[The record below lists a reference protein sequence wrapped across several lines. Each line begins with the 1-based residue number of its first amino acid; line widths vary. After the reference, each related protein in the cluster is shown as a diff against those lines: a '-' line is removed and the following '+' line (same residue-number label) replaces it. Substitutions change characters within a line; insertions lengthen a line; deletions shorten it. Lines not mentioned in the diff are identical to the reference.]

1 MYDLV
6 LDALQQLPT
15 IGPVAAKRLL
25 KTFGEKTLAA
35 MLEDNVYEFVN
46 LMDENGDL
54 VFSDRQAKRMER
66 RLANFEFSIG
76 QGLSANRVHQAPSS
90 QGLLWAAGGR

>member
-1 MYDLV
+1 
-6 LDALQQLPT
+6 
-15 IGPVAAKRLL
+15 
-25 KTFGEKTLAA
+25 

-54 VFSDRQAKRMER
+54 VFSDRQANAWSVPWPRSSFPSVR
-66 RLANFEFSIG
+66 
-76 QGLSANRVHQAPSS
+76 GLSAHRVHQTLSA